1 MRIQRIEYKA
11 PALEIMELVLEGS
24 ILTMSGGSVGIGGWE
39 EGGDDFGGSA
49 E

>member
-1 MRIQRIEYKA
+1 MRIQRTEYKV
-11 PALEIMELVLEGS
+11 PALEAIELIPERS

-39 EGGDDFGGSA
+39 DAGDDFGGSA